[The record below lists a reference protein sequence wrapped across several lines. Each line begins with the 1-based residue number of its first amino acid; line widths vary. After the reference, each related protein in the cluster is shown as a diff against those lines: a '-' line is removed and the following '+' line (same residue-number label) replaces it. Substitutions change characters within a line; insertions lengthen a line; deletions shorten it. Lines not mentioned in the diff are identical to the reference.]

1 MKISVEF
8 DMTPEEF
15 RQSLGLPEVQIIQQE
30 MITSIIT
37 KMQAGEDG
45 YDPFTLFK
53 PFFGDGLNAMPA
65 MFMNMMTGATK
76 NRKSDE

>member
-15 RQSLGLPEVQIIQQE
+15 RQSLGLPEVKIIQQE
-30 MITSIIT
+30 MIDSIIT
-37 KMQAGEDG
+37 KMQTGEEG

-53 PFFGDGLNAMPA
+53 PYFSDGLNAMPA
-65 MFMNMMTGATK
+65 MFMNMMAGATHNK
-76 NRKSDE
+76 KSDE

>member
-15 RQSLGLPEVQIIQQE
+15 RQSLGLPEVKIIQQE
-30 MITSIIT
+30 MMDSIIT
-37 KMQAGEDG
+37 KMQTGEEG

-53 PFFGDGLNAMPA
+53 PFFGDGLNSMSS
-65 MFMNMMTGATK
+65 MFMNMMAGATHNK
-76 NRKSDE
+76 KSDE

>member
-15 RQSLGLPEVQIIQQE
+15 RQSLGLPEVKIIQQE
-30 MITSIIT
+30 MIDSIIT
-37 KMQAGEDG
+37 KMQTGEEG

-53 PFFGDGLNAMPA
+53 PLLADGLSAMPA
-65 MFMNMMTGATK
+65 MFMNMMTGASQNK
-76 NRKSDE
+76 KSDE

>member
-15 RQSLGLPEVQIIQQE
+15 RQSLGLPEVKIIQQE
-30 MITSIIT
+30 MMDSIIT
-37 KMQAGEDG
+37 KMQTGEEG

-53 PFFGDGLNAMPA
+53 PFFGDGLNSMPS
-65 MFMNMMTGATK
+65 MFMNMMAGATHNK
-76 NRKSDE
+76 KSDE